1 MLRVGTM
8 WTWRAA
14 RGKLGR
20 SSSASCVEYI
30 IEPLGFVMPIACFV
44 TRLFRTWALMVQKWA
59 VLPLS
64 AMAMVSSE
72 RDVGGPT

>member
-1 MLRVGTM
+1 MRRYL
-8 WTWRAA
+8 
-14 RGKLGR
+14 LC
-20 SSSASCVEYI
+20 SSSGVNR
-30 IEPLGFVMPIACFV
+30 FV